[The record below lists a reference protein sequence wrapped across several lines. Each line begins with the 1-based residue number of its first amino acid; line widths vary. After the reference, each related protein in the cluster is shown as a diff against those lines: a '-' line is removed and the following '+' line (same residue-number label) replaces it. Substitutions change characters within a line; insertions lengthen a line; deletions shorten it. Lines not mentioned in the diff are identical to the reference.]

1 MQSEQS
7 KQSNTQYLTVHGHFY
22 QPPRED
28 PADGSIRRESGAAPF
43 HDFNEK
49 ILTECYRPNA
59 RLGNFARMS
68 FDIGPTLGLWMRRRH
83 PLVLSEI
90 VSSDR
95 DVVERTGYGNALMQ
109 SFHHTILPL
118 ASERDRRTE
127 LRWGRRWFEHTF
139 GRSPAGIWLPETAVD
154 LATLEACADEGLR
167 FTILSPEQT
176 ADSIDPRRPYQVRL
190 PNGSSFSVVFYDG
203 GLSGAVS
210 FQPDVTDS
218 APAFVERE
226 LKHRFADWQDD
237 GDPDNLSNPLV
248 LIATDGEVYGHHH
261 PFKDLFLRD
270 LLESRAAEA
279 GITPVGLEHFLRI
292 NPPIDEVALIERSSW
307 GCPHDL
313 LRWRGDCDCTP
324 GDGSWKTGLRAAFDE
339 LAGRIDELTNDLLA
353 VEMGLDP
360 WKLRDDWV
368 DVVIGASTEDVWLAR
383 HGLPGTG
390 PDKQRLTR
398 LMRAQQSRLAMYAS
412 CAFYWDDLT
421 RIEAGYG
428 VRSALHAAGIS
439 DRVAGN
445 DYLVSGFTTRL
456 GQITGWKSEKS
467 AAELYAAD

>member
-1 MQSEQS
+1 MQEQHLD
-7 KQSNTQYLTVHGHFY
+7 QMNQRYLTVHGHFY

-28 PADGSIRRESGAAPF
+28 PVSGLIPREPGAAPF

-59 RLGNFARMS
+59 KLGNFAGMS
-68 FDIGPTLGLWMRRRH
+68 FDIGPTLGLWMQRRH
-83 PLVLSEI
+83 PLVMAEI
-90 VSSDR
+90 VASDR
-95 DVVERTGYGNALMQ
+95 DAVARTGYGNALMQ

-118 ASERDRRTE
+118 ANERDRRTE
-127 LRWGRRWFEHTF
+127 LRWGRRWFEYTF

-154 LATLEACADEGLR
+154 LATLQACVEEGLW
-167 FTILSPEQT
+167 FTLLSPDQA
-176 ADSIDPRRPYQVRL
+176 ADAIDPRQPYQVQL
-190 PNGSSFSVVFYDG
+190 PGGFQFSVVFYDG

-218 APAFVERE
+218 APSFVANE
-226 LKHRFADWQDD
+226 LVPRLADWQVD
-237 GDPDNLSNPLV
+237 GDRNSLGNPLI

-261 PFKDLFLRD
+261 RFKDLFLQD
-270 LLESRAAEA
+270 LIESRAAEA
-279 GITPVGLEHFLRI
+279 GITPVGLEHFLRM
-292 NPPIDEVALIERSSW
+292 NPAAGEVSLIERSSW

-313 LRWRGDCDCTP
+313 LRWRGDCDCTA
-324 GDGSWKTGLRAAFDE
+324 GDGSWKGELRMAFDD
-339 LAGRIDELTNDLLA
+339 LAGRIDELTDDRLSLA
-353 VEMGLDP
+353 MGVDP
-360 WKLRDDWV
+360 WALRDSWV
-368 DVVIGASTEDVWLAR
+368 DVVIGAASEDQWLSR
-383 HGLPGTG
+383 RRLPTSG
-390 PDKQRLTR
+390 PDKERLIR

-428 VRSALHAAGIS
+428 VRSALHAAHLA

-445 DYLVSGFTTRL
+445 DELVSSFTAKL
-456 GQITGWKSEKS
+456 GKITGWKSEKS